1 MAYPNWDEQTMRKRT
16 HRRLLMLS
24 GLAVILWIAL
34 IGWIFWWLP
43 LPDQPAA
50 ANPAKL
56 TDFLAALTIV
66 AVLIERVLE
75 TGFRIVQGVWR
86 PAVAYYSHGMRWLK
100 ATEMEEAEAREWLQ
114 NVSTFYN
121 NLRSAYNRR
130 LRDLL
135 AGTLKI
141 DPLAPV
147 PEQTFAHMD
156 DLKKE
161 AEFRLD
167 AAKAMVDDAQQHLD
181 EAENKLDSMMCHP
194 RYRGAK
200 AVVAIIVGP
209 LIGRDAGRDRP
220 LVDAGRRR
228 ADRRAAAHGYFC
240 DRPGVGHQFAA
251 RPRGDHQCR
260 RIDQSDWGRWQRRR
274 RPIDLKRVSGRN
286 VSQAIQR
293 SSLK

>member
-34 IGWIFWWLP
+34 IGWIFWWLL

-56 TDFLAALTIV
+56 TDLLAALTIV

-75 TGFRIVQGVWR
+75 TGFRIVQGVWH

-100 ATEMEEAEAREWLQ
+100 ATETEESEAREWLQ

-147 PEQTFAHMD
+147 PEQAFAHMD

-181 EAENKLDSMMCHP
+181 EAETKLDSMMCHP

-209 LIGRDAGRDRP
+209 LLGVTLAAIGRWSM
-220 LVDAGRRR
+220 L
-228 ADRRAAAHGYFC
+228 AAAGLT
-240 DRPGVGHQFAA
+240 DVP
-251 RPRGDHQCR
+251 PRMDIFVTGLVL
-260 RIDQSDWGRWQRRR
+260 GT
-274 RPIDLKRVSGRN
+274 
-286 VSQAIQR
+286 
-293 SSLK
+293 SSLPAHAAITNVGELISRIGGGGGDKKS

>member
-1 MAYPNWDEQTMRKRT
+1 MAYPNWDEQTMCKRT

-34 IGWIFWWLP
+34 IGWIFAVLP

-50 ANPAKL
+50 VNPAKL
-56 TDFLAALTIV
+56 TDILAAQTIV

-75 TGFRIVQGVWR
+75 TGFRIVQGVWH

-100 ATEMEEAEAREWLQ
+100 ATETEEAEAHEWLQ

-121 NLRSAYNRR
+121 AVRSAYNRR

-135 AGTLKI
+135 AGALKI

-147 PEQTFAHMD
+147 PEQAFIHMD

-161 AEFRLD
+161 AELRLD
-167 AAKAMVDDAQQHLD
+167 AAKAMVDDAQLHLD
-181 EAENKLDSMMCHP
+181 EAETKLDSMMLHP

-200 AVVAIIVGP
+200 AVVAIIVRP
-209 LIGRDAGRDRP
+209 LLGVTLAAIGRWSMLASAGLTDVPPRMDIFVTG
-220 LVDAGRRR
+220 LVLGT
-228 ADRRAAAHGYFC
+228 
-240 DRPGVGHQFAA
+240 
-251 RPRGDHQCR
+251 
-260 RIDQSDWGRWQRRR
+260 
-274 RPIDLKRVSGRN
+274 
-286 VSQAIQR
+286 
-293 SSLK
+293 SSLPAHAAITNVGELISRIGGGGKGGGGQST

>member
-1 MAYPNWDEQTMRKRT
+1 MAYPNWDEQTMCKRT

-34 IGWIFWWLP
+34 IGWIFAVLP

-56 TDFLAALTIV
+56 TDIQAALTIV

-75 TGFRIVQGVWR
+75 TGFRIVQGVWH

-100 ATEMEEAEAREWLQ
+100 ATETEEAEAHEWLQ

-121 NLRSAYNRR
+121 AVRSAYNRR

-135 AGTLKI
+135 AGALKI

-147 PEQTFAHMD
+147 PEQAFIHMD

-161 AEFRLD
+161 AELRLD
-167 AAKAMVDDAQQHLD
+167 AAKAMVDDAQLHLD
-181 EAENKLDSMMCHP
+181 EAETKLDSMMLHP

-200 AVVAIIVGP
+200 AVVAIIVRP
-209 LIGRDAGRDRP
+209 LLGVTLAAIGRWSMLASAGLTDVPPRMDIFVTG
-220 LVDAGRRR
+220 LVLGT
-228 ADRRAAAHGYFC
+228 
-240 DRPGVGHQFAA
+240 
-251 RPRGDHQCR
+251 
-260 RIDQSDWGRWQRRR
+260 
-274 RPIDLKRVSGRN
+274 
-286 VSQAIQR
+286 
-293 SSLK
+293 SSLPAHAAFTNIGELISRIGGGTSSEKK

>member
-24 GLAVILWIAL
+24 GLAVMLWIAL
-34 IGWIFWWLP
+34 IGWIFWWLL

-56 TDFLAALTIV
+56 TDLLAALTIV

-100 ATEMEEAEAREWLQ
+100 ATETEESEAREWLQ

-141 DPLAPV
+141 DPLTPV
-147 PEQTFAHMD
+147 PEQTFTHMD

-209 LIGRDAGRDRP
+209 LLGVTLAAIGRWSM
-220 LVDAGRRR
+220 L
-228 ADRRAAAHGYFC
+228 AAAGLT
-240 DRPGVGHQFAA
+240 DVP
-251 RPRGDHQCR
+251 PRMDIFVTGLVL
-260 RIDQSDWGRWQRRR
+260 GT
-274 RPIDLKRVSGRN
+274 
-286 VSQAIQR
+286 
-293 SSLK
+293 SSLPAHAAITNVGELISRIGGGGGSDKKS

>member
-24 GLAVILWIAL
+24 GLAAILWIAL
-34 IGWIFWWLP
+34 IGWIFWLLP

-50 ANPAKL
+50 ANPARL
-56 TDFLAALTIV
+56 TDILAALAIV
-66 AVLIERVLE
+66 AILIERVLE
-75 TGFRIVQGVWR
+75 TAFRIVQGVWR

-100 ATEMEEAEAREWLQ
+100 ATETEEAEAREWLQ

-121 NLRSAYNRR
+121 TLRSAYNRR

-147 PEQTFAHMD
+147 PEQAFTHMD

-161 AEFRLD
+161 SEFRLH

-209 LIGRDAGRDRP
+209 LLGVTLAAIGRWS
-220 LVDAGRRR
+220 LL
-228 ADRRAAAHGYFC
+228 AAAGLT
-240 DRPGVGHQFAA
+240 DVPA
-251 RPRGDHQCR
+251 RLDILVTGLVL
-260 RIDQSDWGRWQRRR
+260 GT
-274 RPIDLKRVSGRN
+274 
-286 VSQAIQR
+286 
-293 SSLK
+293 SSLPAHAAFTDIGELINRIGGAAEEKKKS